1 MDTGTQTI
9 ILAAVVISAA
19 GVGLYISL
27 IAFEY
32 FRRSGL
38 RRLEI
43 IYQLYH
49 MIKSGNVEELQQNQ
63 EILTEVLHHFH
74 SIDERRL
81 AHLVREV
88 ISKDDEDSDESA
100 DDDWTDDPLNTVVRH
115 QANPAAT
122 TPAP

>member
-1 MDTGTQTI
+1 MDTGTQTML
-9 ILAAVVISAA
+9 LAAVVISAA

-88 ISKDDEDSDESA
+88 ISKDESDSD
-100 DDDWTDDPLNTVVRH
+100 DDASDEWTDDPLNTVVKK
-115 QANPAAT
+115 QSESAT
-122 TPAP
+122 ATPAS

>member
-1 MDTGTQTI
+1 
-9 ILAAVVISAA
+9 
-19 GVGLYISL
+19 
-27 IAFEY
+27 
-32 FRRSGL
+32 
-38 RRLEI
+38 
-43 IYQLYH
+43 

-88 ISKDDEDSDESA
+88 ISKDDEDSDELA